1 MKRLLLSL
9 TIAAGSMFA
18 TQAAQAGPIR
28 DFLARPSTQGV
39 VITQQYHGRTYS
51 RYTYPGYAPGG
62 PTSAERIPGWMKF
75 GYPTNDYP
83 TSRNYGGPGYT
94 GLGF

>member
-1 MKRLLLSL
+1 MKRGLVSL
-9 TIAAGSMFA
+9 ALIAGTLFVA
-18 TQAAQAGPIR
+18 QRAQAGPIR

-39 VITQQYHGRTYS
+39 VLTQQYQGRTYA
-51 RYTYPGYAPGG
+51 RYTYPGYAPGNA
-62 PTSAERIPGWMKF
+62 SSVERMPGWIRF